1 MKIIDVSLTLFTWDD
16 IPATSYGA
24 HRGKFSGSSQLGLLA
39 LRTDEGLTGHSFLG
53 AASNG
58 ADIDGLGLIRY
69 LKPIVMGQDPLD
81 RERLNES
88 MWRRGRPTT
97 TRAIGAMDIALWD
110 IAGQAAGMP
119 LHRLMGSYRDRIGAY
134 ASSQVLPDAGAYVDD
149 ALHFKAAGWH
159 AYKIH
164 PPQSWREDISI
175 CEAVR
180 NAVGFDYKLML
191 DSTWAYKYE
200 TALRVGLAIQ
210 DMDYYWFEDPLADQ
224 DLHGYVRLKQK
235 LNIPLMA
242 TEYPATGLDSY
253 QPWITQ
259 KATDFLR
266 GDVAVKGGI
275 TTMLKTAHL
284 AEAFHMNY
292 EIHHGGNSINN
303 LANLHVAMAIRNTE
317 LFEVLLPSAAQN
329 YGLLKDIEIDAKGYV
344 HAPNAPGL
352 GALIDYELIKRKK
365 VAVLV

>member
-1 MKIIDVSLTLFTWDD
+1 MKIIDVSRTLFTWDD

-134 ASSQVLPDAGAYVDD
+134 ASSQVLPDAGSYVDD
-149 ALHFKAAGWH
+149 ALQFKAAGWH

-164 PPQSWREDISI
+164 PPQAWREDISI

-180 NAVGFDYKLML
+180 NAVGGDYKLML

-344 HAPNAPGL
+344 HAPNSPGL

>member
-134 ASSQVLPDAGAYVDD
+134 ASSQVLPDAGSYVDD
-149 ALHFKAAGWH
+149 ALQFKAAG
-159 AYKIH
+159 I
-164 PPQSWREDISI
+164 PP
-175 CEAVR
+175 
-180 NAVGFDYKLML
+180 KLGEKTLVFVKQFAML
-191 DSTWAYKYE
+191 WGLTTNSCLIPPGRTNTKQHYVLGLRFKTW
-200 TALRVGLAIQ
+200 TI
-210 DMDYYWFEDPLADQ
+210 
-224 DLHGYVRLKQK
+224 
-235 LNIPLMA
+235 
-242 TEYPATGLDSY
+242 TGL
-253 QPWITQ
+253 
-259 KATDFLR
+259 K
-266 GDVAVKGGI
+266 
-275 TTMLKTAHL
+275 
-284 AEAFHMNY
+284 
-292 EIHHGGNSINN
+292 
-303 LANLHVAMAIRNTE
+303 IR
-317 LFEVLLPSAAQN
+317 
-329 YGLLKDIEIDAKGYV
+329 
-344 HAPNAPGL
+344 
-352 GALIDYELIKRKK
+352 
-365 VAVLV
+365 